1 MTDNSTPA
9 PEGAKNGVSVVRDE
23 DALASYSHQDLL
35 KEAIWRGRV
44 LASVYGFMDDRANGK
59 LCAADFD
66 KELAHL
72 MAGEGYC
79 HAEGIL
85 EAFRKGDAS

>member
-1 MTDNSTPA
+1 MSHDSTSGSKGN
-9 PEGAKNGVSVVRDE
+9 GAAVVRDE
-23 DALASYSHQDLL
+23 DALASYSYQGLL
-35 KEAIWRGRV
+35 KEAIHRGRV
-44 LASVYGFMDDRANGK
+44 IASVADFMIDRADGV

-66 KELAHL
+66 KELAYL
-72 MAGEGYC
+72 IAGEGYC